1 MKINTHKIKKNSIVI
16 LSTKRSG
23 GEPYCKEIKKCMH
36 KLMEESNRDF
46 PVFIMV
52 GSEEED
58 RFDILEFEELTKE
71 EIKDLIKEYKDH
83 ADLPI

>member
-1 MKINTHKIKKNSIVI
+1 
-16 LSTKRSG
+16 
-23 GEPYCKEIKKCMH
+23 MH